1 MPRVPLIKQE
11 ATTTGKMILNLAN
24 VGLTEEQFL
33 RLCRD
38 NRDLRMELTAQKELI
53 LMSPVGLKSG
63 WREGILFF
71 HLMGWALKDGTG
83 IAFGPSSG
91 YRLPNS
97 AIRGPDAS
105 WVRKERLGD
114 FNDPELEKFGHVCPD
129 FAAEIMSPS
138 DALTELQDK
147 MAEYMANGAQLGWLI
162 DPYESCVYIY
172 RPGQAVH
179 SLKNPDTISGD
190 PVLPGFVF
198 NIADIFFVQ

>member
-1 MPRVPLIKQE
+1 
-11 ATTTGKMILNLAN
+11 
-24 VGLTEEQFL
+24 
-33 RLCRD
+33 
-38 NRDLRMELTAQKELI
+38 
-53 LMSPVGLKSG
+53 
-63 WREGILFF
+63 
-71 HLMGWALKDGTG
+71 LKDGTG

-147 MAEYMANGAQLGWLI
+147 LAEYMANGAQLGWLI

-179 SLKNPDTISGD
+179 SLRIQRRSAAIQFSQGSCSIS
-190 PVLPGFVF
+190 LSS
-198 NIADIFFVQ
+198 